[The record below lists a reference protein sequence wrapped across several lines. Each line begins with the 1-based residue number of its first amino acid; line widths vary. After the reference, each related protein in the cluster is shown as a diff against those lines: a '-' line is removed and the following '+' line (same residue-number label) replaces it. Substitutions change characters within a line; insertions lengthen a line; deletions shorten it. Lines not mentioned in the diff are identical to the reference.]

1 MRENFDAEGTELEE
15 VHPSDWR
22 EDPTFIG
29 GVEDKAFKDLALEMN
44 GIWRNLTRKI
54 TKSKDEIEEKS
65 SLIYLEHPFV
75 VPGGRFV
82 KSSLRHL

>member
-15 VHPSDWR
+15 VQPSDWR
-22 EDPTFIG
+22 EDPAFINDI
-29 GVEDKAFKDLALEMN
+29 EDKAFKDLALEMN

-54 TKSKDEIEEKS
+54 TKSKDEIEGKS

-82 KSSLRHL
+82 KSSLRHI